1 MRPLNTMNFFLFH
14 FLMSVFGN
22 FSFKFFCFEA
32 ITIYLAINKGFY
44 VQLFTASYD
53 INFGYEEDD
62 GPHKWPGVCNT
73 GARQSPIDISSS
85 AIVVE
90 NLPRIHFVHY
100 AHAGELHVEN
110 NGLTCLF
117 IIL

>member
-1 MRPLNTMNFFLFH
+1 M
-14 FLMSVFGN
+14 
-22 FSFKFFCFEA
+22 
-32 ITIYLAINKGFY
+32 AINKGFY

-117 IIL
+117 IIS